1 MWNTAVN
8 VNAWLVVVVC
18 DEARGGEKR
27 IENEGGKGGERQRER
42 ERGGGLTCDAASV
55 VQRVGSTWPK
65 RPAG

>member
-42 ERGGGLTCDAASV
+42 ERRGADL
-55 VQRVGSTWPK
+55 
-65 RPAG
+65 